1 MFTDVYLHLKNRDAR
16 PELVHSAPF
25 LFVHAD
31 DTSNSGVGSGVGL
44 SPTSDAL
51 PMLTLFSLASLL
63 ALNVRIGGPVI
74 DDTCLKRVHG
84 STLPGT
90 ISPVSETITKPAVN
104 PTEQPHDHRCRYRHS
119 TNPQTRKSPVG
130 FHVPG
135 QQSQQLVRTRR
146 NQVADDAG

>member
-1 MFTDVYLHLKNRDAR
+1 MPVFTDVYLHLKNRDAR

-74 DDTCLKRVHG
+74 DDTCLNGCTDQLCRVQ
-84 STLPGT
+84 SRPYQKPLP
-90 ISPVSETITKPAVN
+90 S
-104 PTEQPHDHRCRYRHS
+104 QP
-119 TNPQTRKSPVG
+119 
-130 FHVPG
+130 
-135 QQSQQLVRTRR
+135 
-146 NQVADDAG
+146 